1 MESKSN
7 SKSTV
12 IPNLMNLVFDDA
24 WLEEAARLED
34 TIDCEITAGYS
45 GPHLS
50 QVLANPAGFRN
61 TQRLRSIVLQ
71 EFRDLLKP
79 FNLGLGIDAAFTC
92 GKAILIDRLQNP
104 SVSIQEQLWAVLE
117 EDLNLQ
123 NTDEL
128 RPLRKGIRSIVQ
140 GLLTPEDWRS
150 IASSAGNAV
159 RDELIEQI
167 QSVRVA

>member
-1 MESKSN
+1 MLFRS
-7 SKSTV
+7 
-12 IPNLMNLVFDDA
+12 
-24 WLEEAARLED
+24 ARLED

-45 GPHLS
+45 GPNLF
-50 QVLANPAGFRN
+50 QVLENPAGFRN
-61 TQRLRSIVLQ
+61 TERLRSIVLQ

-79 FNLGLGIDAAFTC
+79 FNLGLGIDAAFIC

-104 SVSIQEQLWAVLE
+104 SVSVQEQLWAVLE
-117 EDLNLQ
+117 EDFNLE
-123 NTDEL
+123 NIDEPRL
-128 RPLRKGIRSIVQ
+128 LRKGMKSIIQ

-167 QSVRVA
+167 GSVSDMWLDGLED